1 MTKKKPKFGALPT
14 INMPRRTHDKASTA
28 RPSRSIVCDKP
39 LQNTPKKFYKNFEEL
54 CKRVKLL
61 KGLKEWKVKEMNDRL
76 MNSVS
81 VACMVPQLEVIIDD
95 SLGYTIPVCG
105 WRLPEDRE
113 LYLAI

>member
-1 MTKKKPKFGALPT
+1 MIKKKPKFGALPT
-14 INMPRRTHDKASTA
+14 INMPRRTHDKTSTA

-39 LQNTPKKFYKNFEEL
+39 LQNTPKFYKNFEEL
-54 CKRVKLL
+54 CKRVKL
-61 KGLKEWKVKEMNDRL
+61 LKEWKVKEMNDRL

-81 VACMVPQLEVIIDD
+81 VACMMPQLEAIIDD
-95 SLGYTIPVCG
+95 SLGYTISVCG

>member
-14 INMPRRTHDKASTA
+14 INMPSRTHNKASTA

-61 KGLKEWKVKEMNDRL
+61 RGLKDWKVKEMNVRL
-76 MNSVS
+76 ILQKEQRIS
-81 VACMVPQLEVIIDD
+81 CMHDA
-95 SLGYTIPVCG
+95 SNGSNH
-105 WRLPEDRE
+105 
-113 LYLAI
+113 